1 MERKRKLIMYRV
13 RHPACPDLFVW
24 HLIPISDTGEDS
36 DMRVASF
43 NLSFAKYRGGMSLK
57 DAKELAKRCGGS
69 IEKVV
74 I

>member
-1 MERKRKLIMYRV
+1 MYRV

-24 HLIPISDTGEDS
+24 LFIPISDTGEDS
-36 DMRVASF
+36 NMRVASF
-43 NLSFAKYRGGMSLK
+43 SLSFAQYRDGMSLK
-57 DAKELAKRCGGS
+57 DAEELAKRCGGT